1 VTYLPAQEDHLENV
15 NRGTLVA
22 LLVIPIGII
31 AWVVIWSIGFIA
43 SIVSLGVAYLAMFLY
58 KLGSGGK
65 FGRTGAVRVTI
76 ITLVTIAL
84 AIFAG
89 IVTDVARGLV
99 AGTGNSPFDAFT
111 APDFWNLFGMVL
123 AYPDVQA
130 ELLPSVL
137 ISIAFGILGC
147 FGILRSAFR
156 NTAPAVVSSS
166 AQPSSSSTQPTDD
179 ENSPTPPPPPAP
191 TP

>member
-1 VTYLPAQEDHLENV
+1 VTYLPEPEDHPENV

-22 LLVIPIGII
+22 LLVIPVGVT
-31 AWVVIWSIGFIA
+31 AWVLILSIGFIA

-58 KLGSGGK
+58 TRGSGGK
-65 FGRTGAVRVTI
+65 FGRAGAIRVTV

-89 IVTDVARGLV
+89 IVSDVARALV
-99 AGTGNSPFDAFT
+99 AGTGQSPFDAFT
-111 APDFWNLFGMVL
+111 APDFWNVFGKVL
-123 AYPDVQA
+123 AYPSVQA

-137 ISIAFGILGC
+137 ISIAFGLLGC

-156 NTAPAVVSSS
+156 RTAPSAVSTSVQPATSS
-166 AQPSSSSTQPTDD
+166 APPD
-179 ENSPTPPPPPAP
+179 EQNPPTPPASS
-191 TP
+191 TTTT

>member
-1 VTYLPAQEDHLENV
+1 VTYLPTPEDRPENV

-22 LLVIPIGII
+22 LLVIPIGIV

-43 SIVSLGVAYLAMFLY
+43 SVVSLGVAYLAMFLY
-58 KLGSGGK
+58 TRGSGGK
-65 FGRTGAVRVTI
+65 FGRAGAVRVTI

-89 IVTDVARGLV
+89 IVSDVARELV
-99 AGTGNSPFDAFT
+99 AGTGQSPFAALT
-111 APDFWNLFGMVL
+111 APDFWNLFGMFL

-130 ELLPSVL
+130 QLLPSVL

-156 NTAPAVVSSS
+156 KTAPAAVSPS
-166 AQPSSSSTQPTDD
+166 AQPATSLAQPTDD
-179 ENSPTPPPPPAP
+179 EKPPTPPASP
-191 TP
+191 TTAL